1 MIIDTHC
8 HLDLAVF
15 DVDIDAVLN
24 RANTAGVDEF
34 IIPAIDPEHW
44 QRQFELAQEY
54 PQIRFTLG
62 FHPFFLKPL
71 LAKFSVA
78 QLISELDKTI
88 QETLSSDLR
97 TQFVGVGEIGV
108 DRAVDIPLKH
118 QESIFV
124 QQLKLAKHHNLPVI
138 MHHRKSHDR
147 LLGLLKQAKFTQGGI
162 IHAFS
167 GNALVA
173 RQYIE
178 LGFKLGIGGTIT
190 YPRGSKT
197 RKAILEVGLEHCVL
211 ETDSP
216 DMPMCGRQG
225 QRNEPAYIT
234 DVITVLAELFAVKES
249 EVIEQTYHNVSSVF
263 SLVPKH
269 KII

>member
-1 MIIDTHC
+1 MIVDTHC
-8 HLDLAVF
+8 HLDLSVF
-15 DVDIDAVLN
+15 DEDVDAVLH
-24 RANTAGVDEF
+24 RAKAAGLEEF
-34 IIPAIDPEHW
+34 IIPAIDPAHW
-44 QRQFELAQEY
+44 QRQFELAQQY

-71 LAKFSVA
+71 LAKFPVA
-78 QLISELDKTI
+78 HLISELDKTI
-88 QETLSSDLR
+88 QETLISDLR

-108 DRAVDIPLKH
+108 DRAIDVGLQD
-118 QESIFV
+118 QEAMFV
-124 QQLKLAKHHNLPVI
+124 QQLKLAQHYDLPVI

-147 LLGLLKQAKFTQGGI
+147 LLGLLKQTGFTRGGI

-167 GNALVA
+167 GNAVVA

-197 RKAILEVGLEHCVL
+197 REAILEVGLEHCVL

-216 DMPMCGRQG
+216 DMPMSGRQG
-225 QRNEPAYIT
+225 QRNEPAHIT
-234 DVITVLAELFAVKES
+234 DVVKVLAALFAMEDS
-249 EVIEQTYHNVSSVF
+249 IVIEQTSHNVKTLF
-263 SLVPKH
+263 P
-269 KII
+269 

>member
-1 MIIDTHC
+1 MIDTHC

-15 DVDIDAVLN
+15 DVDIDAVLH
-24 RANTAGVDEF
+24 RAKAAGLEEF

-44 QRQFELAQEY
+44 QRQFELAQQY

-71 LAKFSVA
+71 LAKYSVA
-78 QLISELDKTI
+78 QLIFELDKTI
-88 QETLSSDLR
+88 QKTLSSDLR

-108 DRAVDIPLKH
+108 DRAIDVGLQD
-118 QESIFV
+118 QEAMFV
-124 QQLKLAKHHNLPVI
+124 EQLKLAQHYKLPVI

-167 GNALVA
+167 GHALVA

-197 RKAILEVGLEHCVL
+197 RKAILEVGLAHCVL

-234 DVITVLAELFAVKES
+234 DVVTVLADLFAVEES
-249 EVIEQTYHNVSSVF
+249 VVIGHTSRNVKA
-263 SLVPKH
+263 LLP
-269 KII
+269 

>member
-1 MIIDTHC
+1 MIDTHC

-24 RANTAGVDEF
+24 RANTVGVNEF

-44 QRQFELAQEY
+44 QRQFELAQRY

-88 QETLSSDLR
+88 QETLSRDLR

-108 DRAVDIPLKH
+108 DRAIDVALQD
-118 QESIFV
+118 QEAIFV
-124 QQLKLAKHHNLPVI
+124 EQLKLAQHYNLPVI

-178 LGFKLGIGGTIT
+178 LGFKLGIGGTVT

-197 RKAILEVGLEHCVL
+197 RKAILEVGLAHCVL

-225 QRNEPAYIT
+225 QRNEPVYIT
-234 DVITVLAELFAVKES
+234 DVVTVLAELFAVEES
-249 EVIEQTYHNVSSVF
+249 VVIGHTSRNVRALF
-263 SLVPKH
+263 T
-269 KII
+269 